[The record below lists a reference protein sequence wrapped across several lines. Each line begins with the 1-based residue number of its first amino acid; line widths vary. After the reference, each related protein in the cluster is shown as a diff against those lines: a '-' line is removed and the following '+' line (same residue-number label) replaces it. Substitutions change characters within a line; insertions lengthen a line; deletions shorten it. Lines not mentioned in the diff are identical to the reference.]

1 MTLGDPE
8 DDSAPAKVARQMADA
23 VTYLSSVADRAGL
36 CTIAEDLR
44 AIRRSLMKET
54 EQGSIDSAALPG
66 GELCRED
73 ETPLRKA
80 GNEPSR

>member
-1 MTLGDPE
+1 MTLEDPQ
-8 DDSAPAKVARQMADA
+8 DDSAPTKVARQMADA

-44 AIRRSLMKET
+44 AVRRSLMKET
-54 EQGSIDSAALPG
+54 GQGSIGSAALPAS
-66 GELCRED
+66 ELCPED
-73 ETPLRKA
+73 EAPLRKA